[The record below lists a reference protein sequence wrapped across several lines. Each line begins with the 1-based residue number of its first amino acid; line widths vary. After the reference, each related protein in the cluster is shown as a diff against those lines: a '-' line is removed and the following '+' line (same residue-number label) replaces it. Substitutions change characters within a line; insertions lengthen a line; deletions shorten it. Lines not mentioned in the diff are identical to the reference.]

1 MGILFAAALGSGLTA
16 VVLLSLGATG
26 GETRTTVVAPMLA
39 TRGAAVFG
47 QVEGSGSS
55 ASDIFRKAAPS
66 IVFVRA
72 RTVRTD
78 RTAFDASPGSAAD
91 SEATGSGFAV
101 GGDGRIV
108 TNAHVIRA
116 ATDIR
121 VTLADG
127 RTLAAR
133 ALGSDD
139 ANDLALLQVDADDL
153 PALPLGSAD
162 AIEVGDPTVSLA
174 NPNGASSTLTTGV
187 VSALGQRLE
196 AADGSSVSGVIQT
209 DATVN
214 PGNAGGP
221 LLDARG
227 AVIGIN
233 SVIATSAGPSA
244 FAVPV
249 DTLRAAIPQ
258 LERTGHVE
266 R

>member
-1 MGILFAAALGSGLTA
+1 MGILFAAALGSGFTA
-16 VVLLSLGATG
+16 AVLLSLGATG
-26 GETRTTVVAPMLA
+26 RETRTTVVAPMLA
-39 TRGAAVFG
+39 TRGTAVFG

-78 RTAFDASPGSAAD
+78 RSPFDASAASVAD
-91 SEATGSGFAV
+91 SEATGSGFVA
-101 GGDGRIV
+101 GDEGRIV

-127 RTLAAR
+127 RTLGAR

-139 ANDLALLQVDADDL
+139 ANDLALLQVDAKDL
-153 PALPLGSAD
+153 PALSLGRSD
-162 AIEVGDPTVSLA
+162 AVEVGDPTVSLA
-174 NPNGASSTLTTGV
+174 NPTGAASTLTTGV
-187 VSALGQRLE
+187 VSAIGQRLE
-196 AADGSSVSGVIQT
+196 APDGSAVSAVMQT
-209 DATVN
+209 DAAVN

-227 AVIGIN
+227 AVIGVN
-233 SVIATSAGPSA
+233 SVIATSSGPTA

-258 LERTGHVE
+258 LEQTGHVE